1 MLRYECRRV
10 NWKGRQ
16 RVWGVLCAHL
26 LLECRQESGG
36 KGDGCR
42 KALLGVREAR
52 SGEMGNAAR
61 TRCDASGAGALK
73 ERRRLGART
82 HVPACTLAA
91 FHARQARHR
100 RSRSLELVHFH
111 LRHALFPHALV
122 SYTP

>member
-1 MLRYECRRV
+1 M
-10 NWKGRQ
+10 
-16 RVWGVLCAHL
+16 WGVLCAHL

-52 SGEMGNAAR
+52 SGEMGNAR
-61 TRCDASGAGALK
+61 RGRDVTRPGLERPKSAGP
-73 ERRRLGART
+73 RLGARA